1 MTEIADLLSRRAR
14 STAEAFMA
22 AYDRQRAAMRIAGRP
37 SSELAPGDD
46 GETVVAD
53 VAACMTV
60 TTSLSPVGLTAS
72 VLDRM
77 RAREEPAFAVL
88 DRAAQAYFASE
99 ALRQAMGRAAV
110 ERFHLLREALS
121 AHAPAGPGGA

>member
-1 MTEIADLLSRRAR
+1 MAEIADLLSRRAR

-22 AYDRQRAAMRIAGRP
+22 AYDRQRAAMRVAGRP

-46 GETVVAD
+46 GGTVVAD
-53 VAACMTV
+53 VAACMSV
-60 TTSLSPVGLTAS
+60 TTSLSPGGLTPA

-88 DRAAQAYFASE
+88 ARAAQAYFASE
-99 ALRQAMGRAAV
+99 ALRRAMGRAAA
-110 ERFHLLREALS
+110 ERFHLLREALP
-121 AHAPAGPGGA
+121 APAGPGGA